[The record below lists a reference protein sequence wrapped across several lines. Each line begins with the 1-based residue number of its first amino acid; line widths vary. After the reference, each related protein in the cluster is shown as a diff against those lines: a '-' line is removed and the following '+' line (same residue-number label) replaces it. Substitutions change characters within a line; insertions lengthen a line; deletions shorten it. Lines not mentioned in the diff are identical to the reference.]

1 MSRSDD
7 RRRSDGLAFGDQDR
21 VFDRTGTNRSGGRV
35 LEAPTFYL
43 VAIIS
48 TVLGYGAMAVTA
60 YMFRDWDP
68 GTLWY
73 IAALVG
79 VLVSM
84 IAGSAYAIKSQ
95 SWFASL
101 LAYLTLVA
109 GAFGILFGPFVRE
122 VGAETLAPAA
132 IITAALMVALCLI
145 GLAIPADLHNTWFSK
160 ALDLALLGYL
170 FFSMAMIPSA
180 KNNPS
185 TILLVAYI
193 GIGLFALITVRDM
206 NRAKYI
212 AHKDMDNAVDVG
224 LQMWLNSVN
233 ILLRIMQALAT
244 KKS

>member
-1 MSRSDD
+1 MASSSD
-7 RRRSDGLAFGDQDR
+7 RRRSDGLTFGDQDH
-21 VFDRTGTNRSGGRV
+21 VFDRTGANRSGGRV
-35 LEAPTFYL
+35 LDAPTFYL

-60 YMFRDWDP
+60 YLFRDWNP

-73 IAALVG
+73 IAALLG

-84 IAGSAYAIKSQ
+84 IAGSTYAIKSQ
-95 SWFASL
+95 SWFPSL

-109 GAFGILFGPFVRE
+109 GAFGILFGPFVRV
-122 VGAETLAPAA
+122 VGVETLAPGLV
-132 IITAALMVALCLI
+132 ITTALMVALCLI
-145 GLAIPADLHNTWFSK
+145 GLAIPADLHRTWFSA

-170 FFSMAMIPSA
+170 FFSMAMIVFA
-180 KNNPS
+180 KSNPG

-212 AHKDMDNAVDVG
+212 RVKDMDNAVDVG
-224 LQMWLNSVN
+224 LQMWLNSIN
-233 ILLRIMQALAT
+233 ILIRVMQVLALR
-244 KKS
+244 KS